1 MITSLHVLTTTQVI
15 EEVGSSRYRSALH
28 SKTFDSAVKKFR
40 ERENAEAKRLS
51 AKTTPRVPRAH
62 SDSSLDDALHSAKE
76 AAQRELEGLPRQII
90 QQARTFH
97 DHVHFFVNSGAG
109 VAEEA
114 ATQKNTTV
122 PKELR
127 ELLDELAEVE
137 DLGERVKQEIMEDD
151 DTRNVST
158 LSPLTHLHAANVALE
173 DFTNAEHRTYV
184 RFPRFNYHSYP
195 HR

>member
-1 MITSLHVLTTTQVI
+1 M
-15 EEVGSSRYRSALH
+15 
-28 SKTFDSAVKKFR
+28 
-40 ERENAEAKRLS
+40 
-51 AKTTPRVPRAH
+51 PRVPKVH
-62 SDSSLDDALHSAKE
+62 SGSSLDDALHSAKE

-151 DTRNVST
+151 DTRNVRT

-184 RFPRFNYHSYP
+184 LFPRFNCHLYP
-195 HR
+195 HRRSRHAA

>member
-1 MITSLHVLTTTQVI
+1 MI

-51 AKTTPRVPRAH
+51 TKTTPRVPRAH

-158 LSPLTHLHAANVALE
+158 SSPRIHLRVVDVVFE

-184 RFPRFNYHSYP
+184 RFRRFNYHSYP
-195 HR
+195 HHWSRHAA